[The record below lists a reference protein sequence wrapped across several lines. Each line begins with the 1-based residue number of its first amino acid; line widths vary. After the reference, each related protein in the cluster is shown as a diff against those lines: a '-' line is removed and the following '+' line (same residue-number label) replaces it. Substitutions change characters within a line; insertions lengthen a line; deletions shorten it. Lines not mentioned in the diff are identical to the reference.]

1 MGPNSSSS
9 PLEAIL
15 TEQQAFYRSVAAE
28 YEKHLLTGVG
38 GGGELVAAL
47 DDLRPTG
54 DVLELACGPGTW
66 TAQLLR
72 HADTVTAV
80 DGSPEML
87 KIASALVTDPRVRFV
102 EADLFS
108 WLPDRRYDVV
118 FFGFWISHV
127 PLARFEAFWSSV
139 SDCVE
144 PDGQVLFVDDAHRTA
159 EELVHGKESQLV
171 RRRLIDG
178 SQFTIVKVPHEPE
191 DLQRR
196 IASLGWDVTVT
207 RTSGPFYWGVATPA
221 ASQ

>member
-1 MGPNSSSS
+1 
-9 PLEAIL
+9 
-15 TEQQAFYRSVAAE
+15 
-28 YEKHLLTGVG
+28 
-38 GGGELVAAL
+38 VAAL

-87 KIASALVTDPRVRFV
+87 EIASARVTDPRVRFV

-127 PLARFEAFWSSV
+127 PLERFEAFWSLV

-159 EELVHGKESQLV
+159 EELVHGEESELV

-178 SQFTIVKVPHEPE
+178 RCRQPGCLAVAHGAPARVRHNAPHCAPSAVASSIE
-191 DLQRR
+191 DPP
-196 IASLGWDVTVT
+196 ASANV
-207 RTSGPFYWGVATPA
+207 TPA
-221 ASQ
+221 ANESPQP